1 MLYYKHYLLLIGSH
15 TFEAI
20 ADVINEEM
28 ERFDIA
34 DKVVCIV
41 TDNGPNV
48 VKAVQSMQDDAKEQ
62 ENAKRLKRLQK
73 SKEKRDQKKAENLA
87 KKAAKA
93 KAKADKRTNSSSASK
108 ESNKS
113 GNQAA
118 GKSSTVSAS
127 STPSN
132 HHVMLELVIDD
143 LTGCECVEEET
154 EALYIELDL
163 DGSVFDQEISVSD
176 ILATAIVEE
185 TDAAGR
191 SFLVNRSTLKED
203 IPCSSHTL
211 NLVATVDFNKV
222 LESIKPVSLKKKFE
236 SASEKV
242 KSLWNLSKR
251 SIKASDFIY
260 EKLSKFKRRNYS

>member
-1 MLYYKHYLLLIGSH
+1 
-15 TFEAI
+15 
-20 ADVINEEM
+20 M
-28 ERFDIA
+28 EQFDIA

-48 VKAVQSMQDDAKEQ
+48 VKAVRSMQDDAKEQ
-62 ENAKRLKRLQK
+62 EDAKRLKRLQK
-73 SKEKRDQKKAENLA
+73 AKEKRDQKKAENRA
-87 KKAAKA
+87 KKAA
-93 KAKADKRTNSSSASK
+93 KAKADKRTNSSSAPK

-185 TDAAGR
+185 TDEAGR

-203 IPCSSHTL
+203 IPCSSHIL

-260 EKLSKFKRRNYS
+260 EKLSKFKKRNYS

>member
-1 MLYYKHYLLLIGSH
+1 M
-15 TFEAI
+15 
-20 ADVINEEM
+20 
-28 ERFDIA
+28 
-34 DKVVCIV
+34 
-41 TDNGPNV
+41 
-48 VKAVQSMQDDAKEQ
+48 
-62 ENAKRLKRLQK
+62 KRLQK
-73 SKEKRDQKKAENLA
+73 AKEKRDQKKAENLA

-260 EKLSKFKRRNYS
+260 EKLSKFKRRNYSQILTFKQTKS